1 MKVPWSKKSKE
12 GVRAIATM
20 LSVAFIALIV
30 GPVFLYATDYHPV
43 TFENGVP
50 NGGGAY
56 DSDPYSS
63 IDDETTYPNGIPTGG
78 GVDQPTDYTPIGAA
92 PAPGD
97 PNFVGPTQNEKLK
110 APANQPETPPANK
123 ADLDCGFG
131 WVTAGGSLNGCVAWV
146 MEKTMWLS
154 ARTLWMA
161 GVLFNITLDYTLN
174 LNNLLVNLPVVD
186 IGWKVLRDLAN
197 IVFIFIALW
206 AGISITLGIG
216 DDGKKAWGLLA
227 EMVLVALFINFSLF
241 IAKAVVDVSNVAS
254 LHFYSLI
261 VEPGHEK
268 DYDKGLSEAF
278 MYGLKLSTLYNSKA
292 LSSGAVANNNYIN
305 SAGAGAKGGLSFT
318 NIILIG
324 FFGSLFIIVT
334 AWVFF
339 AAAIMFI
346 YRAITLI
353 FLMMLSPL
361 AFVGLILPGASG
373 MAHEWWHKL
382 WSQAFFAPLYL
393 ALAYIVVKTINTPAF
408 SGALVNS
415 STGSGFAAAITGD
428 GAGTIAVVF
437 NFIILIGLMVACLVV
452 AQSLG
457 AKGSDMAM
465 AGFEK
470 IKQVAVGE
478 TSGFVGR
485 SMMRSFGLGS
495 MGEKWQ
501 ERNAAKA
508 AKGERVGLFSKIGAS
523 ALKYTSVRNLNE
535 RLGQTKLGNTGVGKF
550 FREQTTGRLAA
561 AKFGGSKSAEESYEE
576 SEHNASVR
584 RAIGLVSRATS
595 GVGALQSLRQNQH
608 LVQARRFAAEG
619 NLEGARRSLEL
630 AQQPPPLT
638 PQQQQQVATAQAAL
652 TAAQNQPPSPQ
663 QQQQIANAQHDLTQ
677 AEQDLIQAQ
686 AISPQ
691 QQAQI
696 TLAQQN
702 LAQEEQTLA
711 QNPADTIQQSI
722 VVNMRQRL
730 TQAQAISPQQ
740 QATIA
745 TRQAAVTTAQQD
757 LAQAQSVPQQQQQA
771 AVAAAQ
777 AALTVAQTPPP
788 LTPQQQ
794 TAITTAQQEL
804 TRMQTELETANTAV
818 SDYETQHGAEM
829 ARLVK
834 TISEAFAK
842 LSAKEVVELIP
853 KEEFFTPE
861 LVDMEVFGP
870 DKAAAL
876 MASEHLSEEDKD
888 HIMHARLH
896 RILDDADR
904 GEQRIKWNNEA
915 WVRYTKEMQRFQ
927 KEIKQIENGIATSI
941 QNPSKPA
948 GQNYNIDELRS
959 ALQSKEQELNTEN
972 AKQKPTQATQVRLKT
987 ELDALKTALAP
998 AEQQLETAK
1007 TAAKTAGTL
1016 TEPAEEMPD
1025 QPGWDNDALRK
1036 AIRELRG
1043 TKELSSWYRHTP
1055 DVFNR
1060 RQLMATVMQNNVDAM
1075 RDSQEF
1081 DQPFIL
1087 KARTDKRFY
1096 VQNSGDLTLGIPP
1109 NLLRELHADDP
1120 YAVDLFRKDAN
1131 NQLKK
1136 LGKNRYFEQFNVDV
1150 DGDPKKNM
1158 QKRLADLLTRYNDKH
1173 PNNTVE
1179 DAVSIEERVLRHDA
1193 GLEMY
1198 NQVSQNLANDE
1209 TAKMPSVE
1217 RDLYAVYQKMDKA
1230 QITPMQKKD
1239 IDEKVRPVEFLL
1251 DEMEREIMGISK
1263 MSTENLNIFT
1273 AFVNQGL
1280 GDFIPWENL
1289 EARHKKTF
1297 EYVKGMIGR
1306 KDARSLPSIFGRM
1319 KDDPER
1325 FLELLNKE
1333 RREGRAKMGLPTL
1346 PDLKLHEVPTNR
1358 IGAFA

>member
-1 MKVPWSKKSKE
+1 
-12 GVRAIATM
+12 
-20 LSVAFIALIV
+20 
-30 GPVFLYATDYHPV
+30 
-43 TFENGVP
+43 
-50 NGGGAY
+50 
-56 DSDPYSS
+56 
-63 IDDETTYPNGIPTGG
+63 
-78 GVDQPTDYTPIGAA
+78 
-92 PAPGD
+92 
-97 PNFVGPTQNEKLK
+97 
-110 APANQPETPPANK
+110 
-123 ADLDCGFG
+123 
-131 WVTAGGSLNGCVAWV
+131 
-146 MEKTMWLS
+146 
-154 ARTLWMA
+154 
-161 GVLFNITLDYTLN
+161 
-174 LNNLLVNLPVVD
+174 
-186 IGWKVLRDLAN
+186 
-197 IVFIFIALW
+197 
-206 AGISITLGIG
+206 
-216 DDGKKAWGLLA
+216 
-227 EMVLVALFINFSLF
+227 
-241 IAKAVVDVSNVAS
+241 
-254 LHFYSLI
+254 
-261 VEPGHEK
+261 
-268 DYDKGLSEAF
+268 
-278 MYGLKLSTLYNSKA
+278 
-292 LSSGAVANNNYIN
+292 
-305 SAGAGAKGGLSFT
+305 
-318 NIILIG
+318 
-324 FFGSLFIIVT
+324 
-334 AWVFF
+334 
-339 AAAIMFI
+339 
-346 YRAITLI
+346 
-353 FLMMLSPL
+353 
-361 AFVGLILPGASG
+361 

-393 ALAYIVVKTINTPAF
+393 ILAYIVVRVINTPAF
-408 SGALVNS
+408 GNS
-415 STGSGFAAAITGD
+415 LLASATTGQQIGFAAALTGT
-428 GAGTIAVVF
+428 GSGTIVVIF
-437 NFIILIGLMVACLVV
+437 NFVMLIGLMVACLVV

-457 AKGSDMAM
+457 AKGSEMAM

-478 TSGFVGR
+478 TSSLVGR
-485 SMMRSFGLGS
+485 SAMRSFGLGS

-501 ERNAAKA
+501 EKNAAKA

-535 RLGQTKLGNTGVGKF
+535 RLGQTKMGNTGIGRF
-550 FREQTTGRLAA
+550 FREQTTERLAT
-561 AKFGGSKSAEESYEE
+561 AKWGGSKSAEEAYEE
-576 SEHNASVR
+576 SEHNASVQ
-584 RAIGLVSRATS
+584 RAIGLVSQATS
-595 GVGALQSLRQNQH
+595 GAGTLQSFRQNQH

-619 NLEGARRSLEL
+619 NLEGARRSLEQ
-630 AQQPPPLT
+630 AQLPPPLT

-663 QQQQIANAQHDLTQ
+663 QQQAIANAQHDLTMV
-677 AEQDLIQAQ
+677 EQDLAQAQ

-696 TLAQQN
+696 TQAQQD
-702 LAQEEQTLA
+702 LTREEQTLA
-711 QNPADTIQQSI
+711 QDPANAIQQNI

-730 TQAQAISPQQ
+730 TTAQNPPA
-740 QATIA
+740 
-745 TRQAAVTTAQQD
+745 RQAAIATAQTAVDTARQD
-757 LAQAQSVPQQQQQA
+757 LARVQAVPQQQQQA
-771 AVAAAQ
+771 AIATAQ
-777 AALTVAQTPPP
+777 AALTAAQTPPP

-794 TAITTAQQEL
+794 QAITTAQQNL
-804 TRMQTELETANTAV
+804 AQMQTALETAKTAV
-818 SDYETQHGAEM
+818 SDYEKQHGSEM

-842 LSAKEVVELIP
+842 LSAKEVVELVP
-853 KEEFFTPE
+853 KEEFFKSE

-896 RILDDADR
+896 RIIEDADR
-904 GEQRIKWNNEA
+904 AEERIKWNNEA
-915 WVRYTKEMQRFQ
+915 WVRYTKDMQRFQ
-927 KEIKQIENGIATSI
+927 KEIKQIENGVATSI
-941 QNPSKPA
+941 QNPNKPA
-948 GQNYNIDELRS
+948 GQNYNIDELRN
-959 ALQSKEQELNTEN
+959 ARRAKEQELNTES
-972 AKQKPTQATQVRLKT
+972 AQQKPDQARVATLKT
-987 ELDALKTALAP
+987 ELIALTAALVP
-998 AEQQLETAK
+998 AEQQFETAK
-1007 TAAKTAGTL
+1007 TAARTGGTL
-1016 TEPAEEMPD
+1016 TDPGEEMPD

-1043 TKELSSWYRHTP
+1043 TKELSSWYRHAP

-1060 RQLMATVMQNNVDAM
+1060 RQLMATVMQGNVDAM

-1096 VQNSGDLTLGIPP
+1096 VQNSGDLTLGVPP

-1136 LGKNRYFEQFNVDV
+1136 LGKNQYFEQFNVDV

-1158 QKRLADLLTRYNDKH
+1158 QRRLADLIARYNAKH
-1173 PNNTVE
+1173 PTAPVQ
-1179 DAVSIEERVLRHDA
+1179 DAVSIDERIVRHDA

-1251 DEMEREIMGISK
+1251 DEMKREILGISK

-1273 AFVNQGL
+1273 AFVNQNL

-1289 EARHKKTF
+1289 DSEHKKMF
-1297 EYVKGMIGR
+1297 EFVKGMIGR

-1319 KDDPER
+1319 KDDPAR

-1333 RREGRAKMGLPTL
+1333 RREGRAKMGLPPL